1 MCFKFK
7 TYLTWHPVYIT
18 LGDAAIGDGVKR
30 YFLSQVISRVQF
42 GFALDFGK

>member
-1 MCFKFK
+1 MAHHFVLHCMFIDVF
-7 TYLTWHPVYIT
+7 T

-42 GFALDFGK
+42 GFALDFGE